1 METRVEQQV
10 RQIIADELQRS
21 PSEVHRGASLRKDL
35 GMDSVAA
42 INIVFAIEDALRVPV
57 RFVGVGEAV
66 GDLIPFD
73 PEAFV
78 TALFA

>member
-42 INIVFAIEDALRVPV
+42 INIVFAIEEALGVHVPETELENV
-57 RFVGVGEAV
+57 DDMDQILRLVARYSSS
-66 GDLIPFD
+66 D
-73 PEAFV
+73 
-78 TALFA
+78 